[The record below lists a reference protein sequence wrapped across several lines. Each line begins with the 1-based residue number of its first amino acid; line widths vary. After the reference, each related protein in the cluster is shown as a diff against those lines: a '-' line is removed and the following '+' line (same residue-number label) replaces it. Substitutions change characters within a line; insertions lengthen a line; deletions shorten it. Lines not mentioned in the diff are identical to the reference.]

1 MENRHIC
8 IQVSLFWFQAGSS
21 TEAITFP
28 GLQVPGSYRGTANEI
43 QKKTLHHRINVHN
56 TNTSPCYAVLEL
68 HGMSACRFPKHNNY
82 THE

>member
-28 GLQVPGSYRGTANEI
+28 GLQVPGSHGGTANEI
-43 QKKTLHHRINVHN
+43 QKRTLHNPINVHDN
-56 TNTSPCYAVLEL
+56 YTSPCYDVPVV

-82 THE
+82 IHE